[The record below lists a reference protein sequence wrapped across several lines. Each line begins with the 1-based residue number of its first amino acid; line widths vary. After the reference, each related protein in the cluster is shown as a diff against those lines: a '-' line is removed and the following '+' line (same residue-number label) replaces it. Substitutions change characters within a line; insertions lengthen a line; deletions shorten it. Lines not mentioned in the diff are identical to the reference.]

1 MCIFIIQ
8 FYAVFIMIIWFLL
21 RDHTF
26 TDLQIYRSV
35 ASWYLVTEGPEIP
48 LITNRRS
55 ERKNDPTF

>member
-1 MCIFIIQ
+1 
-8 FYAVFIMIIWFLL
+8 MIIWFLL